1 MTDLKR
7 TGTDTDRLIF
17 LPIYYSI
24 KVNPNK
30 GDMMNPPEVK
40 GIIVDEKLHMRVMK
54 HCLELSTPER
64 KMTARRFTEQALEN
78 ELKRTGE
85 KLG

>member
-1 MTDLKR
+1 
-7 TGTDTDRLIF
+7 
-17 LPIYYSI
+17 
-24 KVNPNK
+24 
-30 GDMMNPPEVK
+30 MNPPEVK